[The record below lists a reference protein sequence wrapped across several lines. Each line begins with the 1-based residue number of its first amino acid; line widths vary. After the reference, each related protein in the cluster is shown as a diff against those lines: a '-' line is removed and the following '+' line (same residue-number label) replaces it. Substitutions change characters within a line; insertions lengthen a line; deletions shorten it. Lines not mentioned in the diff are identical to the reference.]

1 MLDLLAWSAA
11 AYLVCRHGW
20 PRLRRVA
27 SVACSYKAKALASA
41 YFVSGLEPE
50 PNSAPEVSDEAY
62 YLMRFFRATVD
73 RGARTATC
81 SFLGLQP
88 RVAAW
93 RPGFGAALTRGGLP
107 ELPAPAIAPRAAD
120 FPAREIPALRP
131 VVEAAFARAGLGAD
145 RRRTRAVV
153 VLKDGAIAAERYAP
167 GFGPQTPLN
176 GWSMTKSVTGA
187 LIGTLVRDGKLAL
200 TDKDLLPEWT
210 SPGDPRAGITLEDL
224 LRMRSGLR
232 FAEVYSNPLSDVT
245 RMLYDD
251 ERGDAGGFAASRPL
265 DHAPGTKWS
274 YASGTTNILSLI
286 ARRRLGDEAY
296 ASWPRRALFDP
307 LGMDSAVFETDASGT
322 FVGSSYLFATARDW
336 ARFGALYLDGGRGL
350 LPDGWVKFSTTPT
363 PQAPEGKYGAHW
375 WLKLSPELGG
385 KNPAAAAIPPDAF
398 HALGHEGQC
407 VTVIPSRGLV
417 VVRLGLSI
425 DVKAWNHAA
434 FLRDV
439 LAAV

>member
-1 MLDLLAWSAA
+1 MFDLLFWAAA
-11 AYLVCRHGW
+11 AYLLLAHVW

-41 YFVSGLEPE
+41 YFVSGLDPE

-62 YLMRFFRATVD
+62 RLMRFFRATVD
-73 RGARTATC
+73 RNAKAVTC
-81 SFLGLQP
+81 SFWGLQP

-107 ELPAPAIAPRAAD
+107 DFPAPAIAPRASD
-120 FPAREIPALRP
+120 FSVKPVSALEP
-131 VVEAAFARAGLGAD
+131 VVESAFVHRGLGAD

-153 VLKDGAIAAERYAP
+153 ILKDGAIAAERYAP
-167 GFGPQTPLN
+167 GFGPDTRLN

-187 LIGTLVRDGKLAL
+187 LIGTLIKDGKLAL
-200 TDKDLLPEWT
+200 ADKGLLAEWT
-210 SPGDPRAGITLEDL
+210 SPGDPRAAITVEDL

-232 FAEVYSNPLSDVT
+232 FAEVYSSPLSDVT

-265 DHAPGTKWS
+265 DFDPGTKWS

-336 ARFGALYLDGGRGL
+336 ARFGALFADGGRDV
-350 LPDGWVKFSTTPT
+350 LPAGWVKFSTTPT
-363 PQAPEGKYGAHW
+363 PQAPDGKYGAHW

-385 KNPAAAAIPPDAF
+385 RSPAAAAIPPDAF

-407 VTVIPSRGLV
+407 LTVIPSRALV

-439 LAAV
+439 LAAA